1 MWEVVVGPRASPGGE
16 RVPTVSLWE
25 GVTQPKD
32 PGGPAQPLN
41 GQT

>member
-1 MWEVVVGPRASPGGE
+1 MWEVVMGPRASPGRGQ
-16 RVPTVSLWE
+16 VPTVLLWG